1 MKRNLENVWTD
12 DGILGEDTTDA
23 RAKKVEEDSRRTE
36 VEAKEPEDE
45 SVTKQVIVRK
55 EVVETQTRRNVVVEK
70 SRDESVSTQ
79 LHQTQ
84 HLEEKLQSEQSLNK
98 SVIVQAPQPIKTYH
112 ETSTKNQTEVISV
125 ATLHAEEAQT
135 SVARPDLVSHPTLL
149 ALTTC

>member
-1 MKRNLENVWTD
+1 M
-12 DGILGEDTTDA
+12 
-23 RAKKVEEDSRRTE
+23 
-36 VEAKEPEDE
+36 EAKEPEDE